1 MQINHQCRLMLAL
14 VCLLHF
20 APLSASAQGT
30 IIYGQFPPT
39 IVPPPATSFPE
50 DAEGTRLFPGLTD
63 PSTYPL
69 SFNGQLVCTFSAAQ
83 NGFAVIP
90 SSSLD
95 AVIAVPVGQVG
106 GGFVIPLAA
115 GQQIGPDAQDYTWMQ
130 YPPGLILT
138 ASADLGTVGLFTG
151 LESAYLGLQFQQA
164 GKTYYG
170 WVRLGAPFTGQN
182 GGWLYD
188 YAYET
193 TPNTPI
199 SAGAGV
205 PEPTSIS
212 LCVLAAALITFS
224 RSNHRP
230 SR

>member
-1 MQINHQCRLMLAL
+1 MQMKRQCRLLLAL
-14 VCLLHF
+14 VCLLHL

-30 IIYGQFPPT
+30 IIYGHFPPT
-39 IVPPPATSFPE
+39 VVPPPATSFPE
-50 DAEGTRLFPGLTD
+50 DAEGTRLFPGLTE

-69 SFNGQLVCTFSAAQ
+69 FFNGQLVCTFSAAQ
-83 NGFAVIP
+83 NAFTIIP

-95 AVIAVPVGQVG
+95 AVIAVPVGQLG
-106 GGFVIPLAA
+106 DGFVVPLAA
-115 GQQIGPDAQDYTWMQ
+115 GQQIGPGAQAYNWMLG
-130 YPPGLILT
+130 PTAFALT
-138 ASADLGTVGLFTG
+138 ASADFGTIGLFTS

-164 GKTYYG
+164 GQTYYG

-193 TPNTPI
+193 TPDTPI
-199 SAGAGV
+199 LAGAVV

-212 LCVLAAALITFS
+212 LCVLATALITLR
-224 RSNHRP
+224 RSKNRP
-230 SR
+230 LR